1 MRFFCAIGE
10 ESQVDN
16 KCIVYLRIMIN
27 PRCAALLRELFCG
40 NFAGLSGIRT
50 LFPTEVR
57 FVINWKTNYCK
68 LIIIIAKSVIY
79 LFFLWAFFNPL
90 EDLPG
95 YPIPVPGNAGNCI
108 LESNFTS
115 FPGGGGACSLTSLR
129 VGASGT
135 KRSRQRRERCT
146 SASWNTASG
155 TSKCNRKAWF
165 STPNLLWS
173 KAIVVYWV

>member
-1 MRFFCAIGE
+1 MCSTFERAILPQLCRVVWDSYTLSDWSPFCNQLKNE
-10 ESQVDN
+10 QLQTDN
-16 KCIVYLRIMIN
+16 YNCQISHIFI
-27 PRCAALLRELFCG
+27 
-40 NFAGLSGIRT
+40 
-50 LFPTEVR
+50 
-57 FVINWKTNYCK
+57 
-68 LIIIIAKSVIY
+68 
-79 LFFLWAFFNPL
+79 FFLWAFFNPL

-115 FPGGGGACSLTSLR
+115 FPGGGACCLTSLR

>member
-57 FVINWKTNYCK
+57 FVINWKTNNCK
-68 LIIIIAKSVIY
+68 LIIIIAKSVIH
-79 LFFLWAFFNPL
+79 LFYLWAFFNPL

-115 FPGGGGACSLTSLR
+115 FPGGGMLPDLPKSWCIRHKTFAPTAR
-129 VGASGT
+129 TMHV
-135 KRSRQRRERCT
+135 RQLKHCIRYFQMQ
-146 SASWNTASG
+146 
-155 TSKCNRKAWF
+155 SKSMIFHA
-165 STPNLLWS
+165 
-173 KAIVVYWV
+173 